1 MKLET
6 AGRGDFENP
15 DEEKIKLELTRLDD
29 DENNFALLSDA
40 NGFLQTAKTG
50 GGYLLEY
57 RDETGYY
64 STSSEDIPLLKIQ
77 ETFLL
82 YLKGNNSWKNNF
94 EWDKNEDHKAGD
106 SATGSQLSDSLSP
119 GSSGSNPVDNL
130 LNNVKKR
137 AVNAAKKKLRGFFK

>member
-15 DEEKIKLELTRLDD
+15 DEEKIKLELARLDD
-29 DENNFALLSDA
+29 DENNFASLSDA

-94 EWDKNEDHKAGD
+94 EWIKNEDRTAGD
-106 SATGSQLSDSLSP
+106 SAAESSAP
-119 GSSGSNPVDNL
+119 GKSGFNPVDNL